1 MQLHLVDWAIIVGY
15 LVFSLAVCAFYV
27 RRASR
32 GMSEFFVSGR
42 SAPWWLLGTSMVA
55 TTFSTDTPNLV
66 TNIVR
71 QDGVAGNWVWWA
83 FLLTG
88 MTTVFFYA
96 RLWRRSGVMTDLEFY
111 EIRYSG
117 RSAAVVRGFR
127 AVYLGLFF
135 NCVIMAS
142 VTLAAVKI
150 ANVLLGWPAWLT
162 VLCCAALSIA
172 FSVTAGLWGVVV
184 TDLVQFIMA
193 MTGAVVAA
201 YFATQQPEVGGLGGL
216 LARLDARTLGMLP
229 DFGNWGL
236 LVSLLIIPLTVQWWS
251 VWYPG
256 AEPGGGSYIAQRMLA
271 ARNERHAMGA
281 TLWFNVAHYALR
293 PWPWILV
300 ALASMIVYPT
310 LGDIQAAFP
319 HVDPRLIGND
329 IAYPAMLR
337 VLPTGFLGLMVGSL
351 IAAYISTMDTHLNW
365 GASYLVHDLYQ
376 RFIRPAAPEK
386 HYVRVSRAVTAGLMA
401 VAAVIV
407 FFLENAKD
415 SFDLMLSIGAG
426 TGLIYLLRWFWWR
439 INAWSEIAAMIS
451 SFCIAAGLFIAK
463 KCGAA
468 LPTHVTLALSVAVTT
483 VVWVL
488 ATLLTRPTRRETL
501 LAFYRLVRPA
511 GPGWRAI
518 RRETGLA
525 PSPDSLPH
533 AFLGSM
539 LGCALVYAALFG
551 TGAFLYGRTAQGTV
565 CLAVFLASAGGLVW
579 LLPRM
584 FGRPAAAGT
593 APQDPRASA

>member
-1 MQLHLVDWAIIVGY
+1 MRLSFIDWAIVVGY
-15 LVFSLAVCAFYV
+15 LVFGLLVCIVYA
-27 RRASR
+27 RRASK
-32 GMSEFFVSGR
+32 GMSEFFLSGR

-71 QDGVAGNWVWWA
+71 QDGVSGNWVWWA

-88 MTTVFFYA
+88 MMTVFFFA
-96 RLWRRSGVMTDLEFY
+96 TLWRRSGVMTDLEFY

-117 RSAAVVRGFR
+117 RSAAIVRCFR

-150 ANVLLGWPAWLT
+150 ANVVLGWPAVVT
-162 VLCCAALSIA
+162 VVLCAALSIA
-172 FSVTAGLWGVVV
+172 FSVTAGLWGVLV
-184 TDLVQFIMA
+184 TDLVQFAMA
-193 MTGAVVAA
+193 MTGAFAAA
-201 YFATQQPEVGGLGGL
+201 YYATQQDAVGGLSGL
-216 LARLDARTLGMLP
+216 LEKLEPRMLNMLP
-229 DFGNWGL
+229 DFSNWD
-236 LVSLLIIPLTVQWWS
+236 LVLSILVIPLAIQWWS

-271 ARNERHAMGA
+271 ARNEKHAMGA

-293 PWPWILV
+293 PWPWIIV
-300 ALASMIVYPT
+300 ALASMLVYPT
-310 LGDIQAAFP
+310 LDDIRVAFP
-319 HVDPRLIGND
+319 HVDPGLIGND

-337 VLPTGFLGLMVGSL
+337 FLPTGFMGLMLGSL
-351 IAAYISTMDTHLNW
+351 IAAYLSTMDTHLNW
-365 GASYLVHDLYQ
+365 GASYLVHDVYQ
-376 RFIRPAAPEK
+376 RFVRPKASEK
-386 HYVRVSRAVTAGLMA
+386 HYVRVSRLVTAGLMV
-401 VAAVIV
+401 VAALMV
-407 FFLENAKD
+407 FVLENARD

-463 KCGAA
+463 KCGAG
-468 LPTHVTLALSVAVTT
+468 LSTHITLALSAAFTT
-483 VVWVL
+483 VVWVVV
-488 ATLLTRPTRRETL
+488 TLLTRPTSRPVL

-511 GPGWRAI
+511 GPGWRDL
-518 RRETGLA
+518 RRETGLG
-525 PSPDSLPH
+525 PSPDSLPQ
-533 AFLGSM
+533 AFLGSA

-551 TGAFLYGRTAQGTV
+551 TGNYLYGRTVQAAV
-565 CLAVFLASAGGLVW
+565 CLAVFVASAVGLAWILAKVFRA
-579 LLPRM
+579 P
-584 FGRPAAAGT
+584 PAGDAARGPT
-593 APQDPRASA
+593 T